1 MRFVSQYTNFII
13 NIRNPVRRVTDFGV
27 EQIRDEI
34 IAEFDANGWS
44 QRDMEVALTSFKF
57 HGIFQFEDEATPVPP
72 AYRLSVY
79 DTDQKAEELGWDDE
93 IKAEVENRLLN
104 AKSFGRDFVLV
115 QELALDPPWPSYDS
129 FGGDADEL
137 AVQVLDLGYDIETVI
152 AYETSKWGQ
161 NREEVIAALEG
172 AVTARDE
179 GQIIIT

>member
-1 MRFVSQYTNFII
+1 MRFVSQYTNYII

-34 IAEFDANGWS
+34 IAEFDANSWN
-44 QRDMEVALTSFKF
+44 QRDMEVAIASFKF

-79 DTDQKAEELGWDDE
+79 DTDEKAAEFGWDDE
-93 IKAEVENRLLN
+93 TKAEVEQRMIT

-115 QELALDPPWPSYDS
+115 QELALAPPWPAYDT
-129 FGGDADEL
+129 FPGTAEEL
-137 AVQVLDLGYDIETVI
+137 AQQVLDLGYSVDDVV

-161 NREEVIAALEG
+161 QREDVLDALAT
-172 AVTARDE
+172 AVAVADE
-179 GQIIIT
+179 GQIIVT

>member
-13 NIRNPVRRVTDFGV
+13 NIRSPVRRVTDFGV

-34 IAEFDANGWS
+34 MAEFDANGWN
-44 QRDMEVALTSFKF
+44 QRDMEVAVASFKF

-79 DTDQKAEELGWDDE
+79 DTDLVAEREGWDDE

-115 QELALDPPWPSYDS
+115 QELALAPPWPSYDT
-129 FGGDADEL
+129 FPGDTDEL
-137 AVQVLDLGYDIETVI
+137 AAQVLALGYDIEDVI

-161 NREEVIAALEG
+161 QREDVVAALES
-172 AVTARDE
+172 AVAVADE
-179 GQIIIT
+179 GQIIVT